1 MDATIDRAFHKLEAN
16 LEELTK
22 IYRSL
27 LDIVRKEKENLLKAD
42 LLSFSSISAASSSA
56 MYAFLKSINGGS

>member
-1 MDATIDRAFHKLEAN
+1 MDATIDRAFHKLESN

-42 LLSFSSISAASSSA
+42 LKAVFENIKNPQLV
-56 MYAFLKSINGGS
+56 